1 MLCKGFDEC
10 KCQFVS
16 TLKLIKRSNFMR
28 SKLTF
33 FMRSK
38 LSFCKV
44 DHEIE
49 IIANYS
55 GDRRGPWGPT
65 GARLG

>member
-1 MLCKGFDEC
+1 
-10 KCQFVS
+10 
-16 TLKLIKRSNFMR
+16 
-28 SKLTF
+28 
-33 FMRSK
+33 MRSK

-55 GDRRGPWGPT
+55 GDGKGPWGPS

>member
-1 MLCKGFDEC
+1 
-10 KCQFVS
+10 
-16 TLKLIKRSNFMR
+16 MR

-38 LSFCKV
+38 LLFCKV

-49 IIANYS
+49 IIANLS
-55 GDRRGPWGPT
+55 GDRKGPWGP
-65 GARLG
+65 

>member
-1 MLCKGFDEC
+1 MILKFML
-10 KCQFVS
+10 
-16 TLKLIKRSNFMR
+16 
-28 SKLTF
+28 

-49 IIANYS
+49 IIANYL
-55 GDRRGPWGPT
+55 
-65 GARLG
+65 GARRLKRALGPLGD